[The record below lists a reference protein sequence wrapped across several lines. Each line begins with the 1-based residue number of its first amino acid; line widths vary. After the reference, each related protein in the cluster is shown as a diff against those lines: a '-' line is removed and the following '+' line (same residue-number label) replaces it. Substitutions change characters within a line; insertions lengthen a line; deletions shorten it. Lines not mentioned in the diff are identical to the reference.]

1 MSLKR
6 FFVDLTLAGLLVLL
20 AWYCYSNG
28 KAYDLI
34 MQNDAVV
41 VEGASFA
48 GMEAVQL
55 SIDGGASKTL
65 YDGDID
71 QMTAVGTGAH
81 KLRIDV
87 LDLEDR
93 PIAGQSKVFQFRLR
107 DLGDKGILN
116 IPYAY
121 ANGVSVK

>member
-6 FFVDLTLAGLLVLL
+6 LFVDLTLAGLLALL
-20 AWYCYSNG
+20 AFYCYNNG
-28 KAYDLI
+28 KAYDII
-34 MQNDAVV
+34 MQNDAAVV
-41 VEGASFA
+41 GEKRYA

-55 SIDGGASKTL
+55 SIDGGAAKTL

-107 DLGDKGILN
+107 DLGNKGILN

-121 ANGVSVK
+121 AAGVSVK